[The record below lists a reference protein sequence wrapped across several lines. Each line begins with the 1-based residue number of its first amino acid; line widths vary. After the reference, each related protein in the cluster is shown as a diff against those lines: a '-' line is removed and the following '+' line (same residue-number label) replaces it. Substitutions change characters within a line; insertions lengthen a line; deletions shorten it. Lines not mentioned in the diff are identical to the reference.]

1 MYNVG
6 TKIQYVPDFFLDV
19 KEFGQVAYG
28 TIIGFEHVRFD
39 RGYTYVLEIDCEDGS
54 KKYQVGA
61 RWTEVHPLQDQ
72 PQGAGRYN
80 SWIPDVRKHPREWVE
95 AWTGKPSPIRT

>member
-6 TKIQYVPDFFLDV
+6 TKVQYVPGFFLDV
-19 KEFGQVAYG
+19 EEFGQVAYG
-28 TIIGFEHVRFD
+28 TIIGFERVRYG
-39 RGYTYVLEIDCEDGS
+39 RGFTYVLELDYHNGS

-61 RWTEVHPLQDQ
+61 QGNEVNILQNQ
-72 PQGAGRYN
+72 PPGAGKYG
-80 SWIPDVRKHPREWVE
+80 SIPDVRKHPREWVE